1 MKGYDLVDYLF
12 LIGFTLSICSL
23 FGVVVYSFCTAPS
36 DTEHKP
42 DWQAQT
48 EHRLDSM
55 QIQIDSVKTTISI
68 MTE

>member
-12 LIGFTLSICSL
+12 LIGFAFSICSL
-23 FGVVVYSFCTAPS
+23 FGVVVYSFCATPF
-36 DTEHKP
+36 DTKDKA

-55 QIQIDSVKTTISI
+55 QIQIDSVKTTISV

>member
-1 MKGYDLVDYLF
+1 MYRIPFIILAVFAIMLF
-12 LIGFTLSICSL
+12 LMLGK
-23 FGVVVYSFCTAPS
+23 VVWLTFNCEPK
-36 DTEHKP
+36 DR

-55 QIQIDSVKTTISI
+55 QIQIDSVKTTISV

>member
-12 LIGFTLSICSL
+12 LIGFTLSICIL
-23 FGVVVYSFCTAPS
+23 FGALVYSFCTAPS
-36 DTEHKP
+36 DTKDKS